1 MNAFTTSTRTSHTR
15 GTSQFS
21 LYVWRRS
28 RTATAERV
36 ISERIFRY
44 PLVHPSRAFGRRVRV
59 SAPFA
64 RETRSSAARQRAV
77 SVDACRRRAGGM
89 RAATIVAA
97 VMRRRGCA
105 HRRGGRATT
114 PRGRT
119 TTTTTTMMM
128 SMTRRR
134 RAWVLLVVSLVVA
147 WTWRRGVAVDEG
159 LATRRAWGTYDDD
172 ETTAI
177 DEIVDAVLEPWR
189 GVKIERRMVDDAMH
203 KVNEAQDAAC
213 FIAQHVDG
221 KLYVVGE
228 QDERPNRGKW
238 NPGRLFRTRR
248 RNALQ
253 MLQRAIDGAEKTKDG
268 TASLGNFEAAFC
280 LHDCVV
286 SQRADSP
293 HSLFGTQYTRVP
305 DPIPAFTVVKC
316 VDSMN
321 IPFPTWDYA
330 TGFFSQWG
338 DKIAA
343 MRKAALERDWQSRK
357 SQAVFRGAQR
367 TCVLY
372 PKVGERKDGIPFYR
386 VKAGDGDAAKKCG
399 RNALVYR
406 ALSSA
411 RHDAFDVA
419 LTDGVKISSFRHDE
433 LKRGENEPK
442 FLNKTEQEGY
452 KYQIIAEGECQWA
465 NRLRDGLFMGNALIV
480 QEHQCVEYYGVTL
493 KPWEHYIPVDY
504 WFRNLTDAVTWAE
517 NYPTAVQRMV
527 ASKLEFA
534 KRILLPERVD
544 EYVSKLVREY
554 TKLLDYEVTVRPNA
568 KRVSVMLLHED
579 DPPPAPGALRSI
591 VRGLFGTPSP
601 ESESASSSNPVF
613 QSDFSEE
620 AVRYGVGNSY

>member
-1 MNAFTTSTRTSHTR
+1 
-15 GTSQFS
+15 
-21 LYVWRRS
+21 
-28 RTATAERV
+28 
-36 ISERIFRY
+36 
-44 PLVHPSRAFGRRVRV
+44 
-59 SAPFA
+59 
-64 RETRSSAARQRAV
+64 
-77 SVDACRRRAGGM
+77 
-89 RAATIVAA
+89 
-97 VMRRRGCA
+97 MRRRGCA
-105 HRRGGRATT
+105 HSSRATT
-114 PRGRT
+114 TLRST
-119 TTTTTTMMM
+119 TTTTPRSKTT
-128 SMTRRR
+128 TVIRRR
-134 RAWVLLVVSLVVA
+134 RAAWVVVVVGLVVA
-147 WTWRRGVAVDEG
+147 WRWCQGDADEG
-159 LATRRAWGTYDDD
+159 LASRRAWGTYDDD

-189 GVKIERRMVDDAMH
+189 GVKIERRMVDDAMR

-221 KLYVVGE
+221 KLYVVGD

-253 MLQRAIDGAEKTKDG
+253 MLQRAIDVATDG

-330 TGFFSQWG
+330 TGFFSKWG

-343 MRKAALERDWQSRK
+343 MRATALDRDWQSRK

-517 NYPTAVQRMV
+517 NHPVAVQRMM

-534 KRILLPERVD
+534 KRVLLPERVD
-544 EYVSKLVREY
+544 EYVYKLVREY
-554 TKLLDYEVTVRPNA
+554 TKLLDYEVTVRPDA
-568 KRVSVMLLHED
+568 KRVSVMLLRED
-579 DPPPAPGALRSI
+579 DPPPAPGALRSL
-591 VRGLFGTPSP
+591 VRGLFWTPAA
-601 ESESASSSNPVF
+601 ESAAESAAAESAPTL
-613 QSDFSEE
+613 
-620 AVRYGVGNSY
+620 

>member
-1 MNAFTTSTRTSHTR
+1 MS
-15 GTSQFS
+15 
-21 LYVWRRS
+21 
-28 RTATAERV
+28 
-36 ISERIFRY
+36 
-44 PLVHPSRAFGRRVRV
+44 
-59 SAPFA
+59 
-64 RETRSSAARQRAV
+64 
-77 SVDACRRRAGGM
+77 
-89 RAATIVAA
+89 
-97 VMRRRGCA
+97 MRRRGGA
-105 HRRGGRATT
+105 PLRRGGHATT
-114 PRGRT
+114 PRSRAT
-119 TTTTTTMMM
+119 TTTSMMM
-128 SMTRRR
+128 MTRRR
-134 RAWVLLVVSLVVA
+134 RAWVVLVVGLVVA
-147 WTWRRGVAVDEG
+147 WRWCRGITSDEG
-159 LATRRAWGTYDDD
+159 LTTRRAWGTYNDD

-189 GVKIERRMVDDAMH
+189 GVKIKRRMVDDAMR
-203 KVNEAQDAAC
+203 KVNEVQDAAC

-253 MLQRAIDGAEKTKDG
+253 MLQRAIDVAKTTTKDG

-293 HSLFGTQYTRVP
+293 HSLFGTQYTGVP

-330 TGFFSQWG
+330 TGFFSRWG
-338 DKIAA
+338 DKIAH
-343 MRKAALERDWQSRK
+343 MRATALERDWQSRK

-372 PKVGERKDGIPFYR
+372 PKVGERKDGIPFFR

-517 NYPTAVQRMV
+517 NYPAAVQRMI

-534 KRILLPERVD
+534 KRVLLPERVD
-544 EYVSKLVREY
+544 EYVYKLVREY
-554 TKLLDYEVTVRPNA
+554 TKLLDYEVTVRPDA
-568 KRVSVMLLHED
+568 KRVSMMLLRED
-579 DPPPAPGALRSI
+579 DPPPAPGALRSL
-591 VRGLFGTPSP
+591 VRALFRTLS
-601 ESESASSSNPVF
+601 SESSSPL
-613 QSDFSEE
+613 
-620 AVRYGVGNSY
+620 